1 MARKQF
7 TAEGR
12 VWFVPSLASTSA
24 PSAASI
30 TAGTD
35 LTPYLRRDGL
45 ATPNSGSTIDIAD
58 AASQFN
64 KTAPGNRGGDALT
77 LNLYRDSV
85 TADDDA
91 WAALPELT
99 AGYIVVRRFGGS
111 TVAAAATQKCEVYK
125 GTVISREM
133 QQIGDNDPQRFNV
146 MFSVEEA
153 PEMNATMAA

>member
-12 VWFVPSLASTSA
+12 VWFVTTLSSTTA
-24 PSAASI
+24 P
-30 TAGTD
+30 TATQINAGVD
-35 LTPYLRRDGL
+35 LTPFLRRDGL
-45 ATPNSGSTIDIAD
+45 STPNSGSVIDIAD

-64 KTAPGNRGGDALT
+64 KTAPGTRGGDALT
-77 LNLYRDSV
+77 LNLYRESV
-85 TADDDA
+85 AANDDA
-91 WAALPELT
+91 WDATAELT

-111 TVAAAATQKCEVYK
+111 TVNATAGDKVEVYT

-146 MFSVEEA
+146 MFSVESE
-153 PEMNATMAA
+153 PSMSATVA